1 MMDEKAYRSALEA
14 CTRKAHENHNYITEK
29 EYKSFFEQLEMNE
42 KQDTLTR
49 NYLQN
54 IKIRFGTFEGQD
66 TEEVVLSEKDG
77 KYLKFYMDD
86 LEVLCDYTEEE
97 TAEITK
103 KAMEDD
109 ADAKKKLISIHLK
122 DVVDIAKLYV
132 YQGLPLEDLIGEGN
146 IGLMMGVDT
155 LGCIENAEEVEGHLG
170 KMIMDAMDSA
180 IAADTDTKEE
190 MERVIERITDIGI
203 KAKELSEDLRRDV
216 TIEELSRETGIEK
229 ADIDEAMRL
238 TGNNI
243 EGLVR
248 PDEKVI

>member
-1 MMDEKAYRSALEA
+1 
-14 CTRKAHENHNYITEK
+14 
-29 EYKSFFEQLEMNE
+29 
-42 KQDTLTR
+42 
-49 NYLQN
+49 
-54 IKIRFGTFEGQD
+54 
-66 TEEVVLSEKDG
+66 
-77 KYLKFYMDD
+77 
-86 LEVLCDYTEEE
+86 
-97 TAEITK
+97 
-103 KAMEDD
+103 
-109 ADAKKKLISIHLK
+109 
-122 DVVDIAKLYV
+122 
-132 YQGLPLEDLIGEGN
+132 
-146 IGLMMGVDT
+146 
-155 LGCIENAEEVEGHLG
+155 
-170 KMIMDAMDSA
+170 MIMDAMDSA